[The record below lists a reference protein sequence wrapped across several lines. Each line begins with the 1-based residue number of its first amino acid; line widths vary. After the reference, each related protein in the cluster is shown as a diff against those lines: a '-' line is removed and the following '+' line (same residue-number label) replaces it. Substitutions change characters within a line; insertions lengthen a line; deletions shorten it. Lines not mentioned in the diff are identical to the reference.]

1 MTLSVSSTSGQ
12 TVGRVGLTSGHL
24 SVGRIGLYLFLLS
37 AFLFFAT
44 PLYVIVTTSLKTMEE
59 VRAGTI
65 FSLPLSPTFEA
76 WAKAWSGACTGL
88 TCNGISVGF
97 WNSIQI
103 VVPSIAF
110 SILLGALNGYALAH
124 WKLKRAGSIM
134 LFLMLC
140 TFIPYQTLLYPMV
153 KMYSSVGLYST
164 LPGIILVH
172 VTFGVPVA
180 TLIFRNFYTGIPED
194 LVKAARMDGAGF
206 FRSLFSIMLPMS
218 KSIIV
223 VALILKFTAIWN
235 DFLLGLIFAGRENL
249 PMTVQLNNIVNTQM
263 GEKEY
268 NVDMA
273 ATLLTAIP
281 PLLVYLI
288 SGRYFVRGIAAGA
301 VKG

>member
-1 MTLSVSSTSGQ
+1 MTPSASS
-12 TVGRVGLTSGHL
+12 TSGHL
-24 SVGRIGLYLFLLS
+24 SIGRIGLYCFLLS
-37 AFLFFAT
+37 AALFFAT
-44 PLYVIVTTSLKTMEE
+44 PLYIIVATSLKTMEE
-59 VRAGTI
+59 VRMGNI
-65 FSLPLSPTFEA
+65 FSLPLSPTLA
-76 WAKAWSGACTGL
+76 PWVKAWSSACTGL
-88 TCNGISVGF
+88 TCNGIGTGFANSVK
-97 WNSIQI
+97 I
-103 VVPSIAF
+103 VLPSISF
-110 SILLGALNGYALAH
+110 SILIGALNGYALAH

-172 VTFGVPVA
+172 VTFGIPVA
-180 TLIFRNFYTGIPED
+180 TLIFRNFYAGIPED

-206 FRSLFSIMLPMS
+206 FRSFFSIMLPMS
-218 KSIIV
+218 KSIII
-223 VALILKFTAIWN
+223 VAVILKFTAIWN

-249 PMTVQLNNIVNTQM
+249 PMTIQLNNIVNTQM

-281 PLLVYLI
+281 PLLVYFI
-288 SGRYFVRGIAAGA
+288 SGRYFVRGITAGA

>member
-1 MTLSVSSTSGQ
+1 MTLSVVAAS
-12 TVGRVGLTSGHL
+12 RHL
-24 SVGRIGLYLFLLS
+24 SIGRIGLYCFLLS
-37 AFLFFAT
+37 AALFFAT
-44 PLYVIVTTSLKTMEE
+44 PLYVIAATSLKTMEE
-59 VRAGTI
+59 VRAGNI
-65 FSLPLSPTFEA
+65 FALPLAPTLQP
-76 WAKAWSGACTGL
+76 WVKAWSSACTGL
-88 TCNGISVGF
+88 TCSGISAGF
-97 WNSIQI
+97 ANSVKI
-103 VVPSIAF
+103 VLPSIF
-110 SILLGALNGYALAH
+110 LSILIGALNGYALAH

-172 VTFGVPVA
+172 VTFGIPVT
-180 TLIFRNFYTGIPED
+180 TLIFRNFYAGIPED

-206 FRSLFSIMLPMS
+206 FRSFFSIMLPMS
-218 KSIIV
+218 KSIII
-223 VALILKFTAIWN
+223 VAVILKFTAIWN

-281 PLLVYLI
+281 PLLVYFI
-288 SGRYFVRGIAAGA
+288 SGRYFVRGITAGA
-301 VKG
+301 MKG

>member
-1 MTLSVSSTSGQ
+1 MIHSASSAKGHF
-12 TVGRVGLTSGHL
+12 TVGRVGL
-24 SVGRIGLYLFLLS
+24 YFFLL
-37 AFLFFAT
+37 AAVLFFAT
-44 PLYVIVTTSLKTMEE
+44 PLYVIITTSLKSMDE
-59 VRAGTI
+59 VRSGTI
-65 FSLPLSPTFEA
+65 FSLPLSPTLAPWSKA
-76 WAKAWSGACTGL
+76 WATACTGL
-88 TCNGISVGF
+88 NCTGIGPGFLNSVK
-97 WNSIQI
+97 I
-103 VVPSIAF
+103 VVPSIIL
-110 SILLGALNGYALAH
+110 SILLGALNGYALAQ
-124 WKLKRAGSIM
+124 WKLKRAGGIM

-153 KMYSSVGLYST
+153 KMYSAVGLYSS

-172 VTFGVPVA
+172 VTFGLPVA
-180 TLIFRNFYTGIPED
+180 TLIFRNFYAGIPED

-206 FRSLFSIMLPMS
+206 FRSFFSIMLPMS
-218 KSIIV
+218 KGIIIV
-223 VALILKFTAIWN
+223 AIILKFTAIWN

-263 GEKEY
+263 GEEEY